1 MRRLISAV
9 AFTGLLFAGAAV
21 ASAGPIIID
30 GTDAN
35 DHGFASGG
43 VNQTG
48 WLYMQKALENLAAQC
63 AGCQTNILTLGLS
76 GSQAGAAYN
85 SAFGLSSLAGA
96 GGWTT
101 TNVDGSGAI
110 GAALGSLSF
119 ATTGILYIPTY
130 NLSSGDL
137 TSAEMAAI
145 NANATAIANFVN
157 AGGGL
162 FAMGQSGTGAWGWL
176 TTLIPGLIVTDIGG
190 GGVGT
195 DMTLTAAGTA
205 AFPGLT
211 NAQLAGA
218 DPWHNYFSGNLGSLS
233 VLATALQGGNTRAVI
248 IGGGTTTQIVPEPA
262 TLLLLGVGA
271 CALFRHRRS
280 RRAV

>member
-9 AFTGLLFAGAAV
+9 ALTGLLFAGAAV

-35 DHGFASGG
+35 DHGFVSGG
-43 VNQTG
+43 ANQQG
-48 WLYMQKALENLAAQC
+48 WLYMQKALENLASQC
-63 AGCQTNILTLGLS
+63 VGCQTNILTLGLS
-76 GSQAGAAYN
+76 AGQATNAYN
-85 SAFGLSSLAGA
+85 SAFNLSSLAGT
-96 GGWTT
+96 WTT

-130 NLSSGDL
+130 GLSNGDL

-190 GGVGT
+190 GGVAT

-271 CALFRHRRS
+271 CALLRHRRS